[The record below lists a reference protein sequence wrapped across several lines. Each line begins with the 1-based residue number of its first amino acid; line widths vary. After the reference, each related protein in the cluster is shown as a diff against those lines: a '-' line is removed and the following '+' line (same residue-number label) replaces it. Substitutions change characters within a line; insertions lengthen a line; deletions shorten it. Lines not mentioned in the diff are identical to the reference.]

1 MSPVGCGARVAVLG
15 RVSPL
20 GTRGFTYLELLVV
33 LTILAVLTAIIIPVF
48 GDSVSA
54 MQRRSARGDFVALLY
69 FTGEL
74 AVRESRE
81 MRLYIDSRAGTY
93 WVEGWTAGHGDD
105 KVFEPLA
112 DHAAGGVRAFPSS
125 VEVSRIRART
135 DRTRNVHY
143 IAFLPTGACDRA
155 SLQLSHGARG
165 EGSTTIATTGA
176 LGGVSVSS

>member
-1 MSPVGCGARVAVLG
+1 MSQAAAHDPKV
-15 RVSPL
+15 
-20 GTRGFTYLELLVV
+20 TRGFTYLELLVV

-81 MRLYIDSRAGTY
+81 MRLYIDSRQGTY
-93 WVEGWTAGHGDD
+93 WVEGWSAGHGDD
-105 KVFEPLA
+105 KIFEPLA
-112 DHAAGGVRAFPSS
+112 DRAAGGVRAFSSS

-135 DRTRNVHY
+135 DRARNIHY

-165 EGSTTIATTGA
+165 GGSTTIATTGA
-176 LGGVSVSS
+176 LGGVEVSL